1 MKKKLQIIKVN
12 VSSSGQRVR
21 IDTESDT
28 HFDKLKG
35 VFATVSE
42 SHAEEQSTLKLL
54 VDDEEILPD
63 DFEVSLINPTT
74 SISYKDVVY
83 PFDEKGLGN
92 KITGE
97 YIDGGNAAHYPYE
110 VKIYFEAEEGKTEE
124 KK

>member
-1 MKKKLQIIKVN
+1 MKKKLQIIKLN
-12 VSSSGQRVR
+12 VASSGSRVK

-35 VFATVSE
+35 VFATVSKL
-42 SHAEEQSTLKLL
+42 HAEEQSTLKLL

-63 DFEVSLINPTT
+63 DFEISLIKPTT

-83 PFDEKGLGN
+83 GFNEKGLGN

-97 YIDGGNAAHYPYE
+97 YIDGGNASSYPYE
-110 VKIYFEAEEGKTEE
+110 VKIYFEAQEGTDE